1 MQTVSLICSIVKY
14 SSQLQ
19 VRRMGWAAVCQMTTT
34 HDVKENI
41 NQADSLIKG
50 AAKMGADMV
59 FLPEAFDFIGRNSR
73 ETLELAQTIEGN
85 TIRTFQ
91 DLAVEN
97 KVWLSLGG
105 FHQKICEED
114 TKLCN
119 SHVIISNCGHLVQTY
134 HKTHLF
140 DVEIPGKFRLKESDY
155 VSAGMKISPPVDT
168 PLGKLGLSICYDL
181 RFPELNISLRKQG
194 AQILTYPSAFTIPT
208 GMAHWKPLL
217 QARAIESQC
226 YVVAAAQTGRHNDK
240 RSSYGHAMIVDPWG
254 TVVAECREG
263 INFALAEI
271 DLQYLNKIR
280 RDMPVMEQ
288 RRPDLYGSVIS
299 QPSISQDGVP
309 ADDWIFQFGHASVR
323 GSSVVHKT
331 GLSLLFVN
339 KKPVVPGHVLVSPL
353 RNVKRLNDLSTEE
366 TTDLFSLVKQTE
378 TLLMRIYDTDSCTIS
393 IQDGPLA
400 GQTISHLHVHL
411 IPRKE
416 NDFKENDDV
425 YRELEKH
432 DKEDSGWRNEETM
445 TAEANKFRQYWKD
458 FF

>member
-1 MQTVSLICSIVKY
+1 MHTVGLICSIVKF
-14 SSQLQ
+14 SRHLQ
-19 VRRMGWAAVCQMTTT
+19 IRRMGWAAVCQMTSS

-41 NQADSLIKG
+41 NQASSLIEG
-50 AAKMGADMV
+50 AARMGADMV
-59 FLPEAFDFIGRNSR
+59 FLPEAFDFIGRNSQ
-73 ETLELAQTIEGN
+73 ETRELAQTTEGN
-85 TIRTFQ
+85 TIRAFQ
-91 DLAVEN
+91 DIAVEN

-105 FHQKICEED
+105 FHEKICEED
-114 TKLCN
+114 TKLYN
-119 SHVIISNCGHLVQTY
+119 SHVIISNSGHLVQAY

-194 AQILTYPSAFTIPT
+194 AQILSFPSAFTIPT

-254 TVVAECREG
+254 AVIAECREG

-280 RDMPVMEQ
+280 GEMPVMEQ
-288 RRPDLYGSVIS
+288 RRPDLYGNVITQSLIS
-299 QPSISQDGVP
+299 QSQVP
-309 ADDWIFQFGHASVR
+309 ADDWIFKFGEASVR
-323 GSSVVHKT
+323 GSSVVYKT
-331 GLSLLFVN
+331 GLSILFVN
-339 KKPVVPGHVLVSPL
+339 KKPVVPGHVLISPL
-353 RNVKRLNDLSTEE
+353 RNVKRLTYLSTEE

-400 GQTISHLHVHL
+400 GQTISHLHVHI

-432 DKEDSGWRNEETM
+432 DKVDSGWRDEETM
-445 TAEANKFRQYWKD
+445 AAEANKFRQFWND
-458 FF
+458 IF